1 MISTGVVRKIDDLG
15 RIVIPKEIRK
25 SLGIRDGENLEII
38 IEDDNIKLTKKNVIN
53 NYLNYIKKII
63 NAASSIITGHIII
76 TDREK
81 VIMSSNMEII
91 SGDFLSDRL
100 LRFID
105 ERSSYNDNNLES
117 FEFGLKIITGF
128 FLLLPIISDGDTL
141 GLVIIYN
148 SEKKVDDY
156 YLIAKLISTLIAG
169 ETDITC

>member
-25 SLGIRDGENLEII
+25 SLGIRDGENLEIL
-38 IEDDNIKLTKKNVIN
+38 IEGNNIKLTKNNVIN
-53 NYLNYIKKII
+53 NYLEYLKKIVE
-63 NAASSIITGHIII
+63 ASGSIIAGHIII

-81 VIMSSNMEII
+81 VLCSNDSKINK
-91 SGDFLSDRL
+91 GDVLSERL

-105 ERSSYNDNNLES
+105 ERSCYNDNNLES
-117 FEFGLKIITGF
+117 FEFASSVITGY
-128 FLLLPIISDGDTL
+128 FLLLPIISDGDAL

-156 YLIAKLISTLIAG
+156 YLIAKLISTLIAR